1 MPSDNVKSY
10 LHLHLIV
17 FIWGFTAILGEL
29 ITLDALPLVWF
40 RMLFAVGFIGIY
52 IYFKK
57 LSIKITKKVL
67 LQFLFSGLIIALHWF
82 TFFKAIKISNISI
95 TLACL
100 ATGAFFASI
109 IEPVLFRTKVV
120 WYELLSGVVVIIGL
134 YIIAVSGTE
143 GGTEGLLK
151 AISKG
156 GNSFLF
162 GIGLALISAFLSAL
176 FAVINSRLVQK
187 NDATVIS
194 FYELS
199 GGVIF
204 FTILLLA
211 TQSFSANFFLLSA
224 NDFMYMII
232 LSSVCTA
239 YAFIASTG
247 VMKFLS
253 PYTVMLTINLEP
265 IYGIILAVVIFEEK
279 EKMSFEFYI
288 GAFIILMTV
297 ILNGILKSRKKLT

>member
-1 MPSDNVKSY
+1 MLSDNLKSY
-10 LHLHLIV
+10 LNLHVIV
-17 FIWGFTAILGEL
+17 FIWGFTAVLGAL

-57 LSIKITKKVL
+57 LSVKITWKTF
-67 LQFLFSGLIIALHWF
+67 LQFIFSGLVIALHWF
-82 TFFKAIKISNISI
+82 TFFKAIKVSNISI

-100 ATGAFFASI
+100 STGAFFASI
-109 IEPVLFRTKVV
+109 LEPVLFKKKVV
-120 WYELLSGVVVIIGL
+120 WYELLSGGIVIIGL
-134 YIIAVSGTE
+134 YFVAASSTTGS
-143 GGTEGLLK
+143 EGLLES
-151 AISKG
+151 IING
-156 GNSFLF
+156 GNKFLF

-176 FAVINSRLVQK
+176 FAVINSKLVQK
-187 NDATVIS
+187 HDATVIS
-194 FYELS
+194 FYELG

-211 TQSFSANFFLLSA
+211 TQSFSADFFLLSPT
-224 NDFMYMII
+224 DFMYLMV

-239 YAFIASTG
+239 YAFIASTS

-265 IYGIILAVVIFEEK
+265 IYGVILAVLVFSDK

-288 GAFIILMTV
+288 GALIILMTV
-297 ILNGILKSRKKLT
+297 ILNAIIKSRKKLT

>member
-1 MPSDNVKSY
+1 MPNDNVKSY
-10 LHLHLIV
+10 LHLHFIV
-17 FIWGFTAILGEL
+17 FIWGFTAVLGAL

-57 LSIKITKKVL
+57 LSVQVSTKAL

-82 TFFKAIKISNISI
+82 TFFHAIKISNISV

-100 ATGAFFASI
+100 STGALFASLL
-109 IEPVLFRTKVV
+109 EPILYGKKIV
-120 WYELLSGVVVIIGL
+120 WYEVFFGLLVVAGL
-134 YIIAVSGTE
+134 YIIFNVE
-143 GGTEGLLK
+143 GSYFWGMVT
-151 AISKG
+151 
-156 GNSFLF
+156 
-162 GIGLALISAFLSAL
+162 ALTSAFLSAL
-176 FAVINSRLVQK
+176 FAVINSKLVK
-187 NDATVIS
+187 SHEATVIS

-204 FTILLLA
+204 FSL
-211 TQSFSANFFLLSA
+211 FLLFTGSFTSDFFVLSV
-224 NDFMYMII
+224 NDLFYLFI
-232 LSSVCTA
+232 LSSFCTA
-239 YAFIASTG
+239 YAFIASTS

-265 IYGIILAVVIFEEK
+265 IYGIILAVIVFEEK

-288 GAFIILMTV
+288 GAVIILVTV
-297 ILNGILKSRKKLT
+297 VLNAIIKSRKNQLN